1 MRFTHSLAPLPQD
14 VACRLLDLVPAPPVE
29 PYETLRQRLI
39 QMCSLNEFQGYQA
52 LQSLPLLS
60 DQRPTELMDKMLILK
75 MTHRFFSSE
84 DYSWIVFQ
92 LISALIYCLSPLGIP
107 GEWPSK
113 LTNCGRSV
121 AIVLQFKPSLIINLR
136 MFMLCR
142 GVIRQKLFV
151 LLGPGL
157 LVEVQ

>member
-1 MRFTHSLAPLPQD
+1 MRFTHCLAALPQD
-14 VACRLLDLVPAPPVE
+14 VACRLLDLVPAPLVE

-39 QMCSLNEFQGYQA
+39 QMCSLSEFQGYQA

-92 LISALIYCLSPLGIP
+92 LISMHI
-107 GEWPSK
+107 
-113 LTNCGRSV
+113 
-121 AIVLQFKPSLIINLR
+121 
-136 MFMLCR
+136 
-142 GVIRQKLFV
+142 
-151 LLGPGL
+151 
-157 LVEVQ
+157 